1 MIKNRVFDSRAS
13 CGPPVRRSAYFYLQ
27 RVVSVANKLTPKQ
40 RRFIDEYLIDLN
52 ATQAAIRA
60 GYSEK
65 TAYSIGVQLLKKLEI
80 QVEIQKRRNRLQS
93 KLEITQERVLQE
105 LAAIAFAN
113 GDDYAKVVNSG
124 LLPTVEMIPTDELPL
139 EKLPAIAGIKAN
151 QYGVEVKLHDKVK
164 ALELL
169 GKYLGTFDG
178 GPAQEQTE
186 NNLFEA
192 IDSIGEEGFDDLPEI
207 QQAAEND
214 AAMVENEEVPE

>member
-1 MIKNRVFDSRAS
+1 M
-13 CGPPVRRSAYFYLQ
+13 
-27 RVVSVANKLTPKQ
+27 ANKLTPKQ

-65 TAYSIGVQLLKKLEI
+65 TAYSIGLQNLKKLEI
-80 QVEIQKRRNRLQS
+80 QAEIQKRRNRLQN

-113 GDDYAKVVNSG
+113 GADYAKVVNSG
-124 LLPTVEMIPTDELPL
+124 LLPTVEMIPTDELPP

-214 AAMVENEEVPE
+214 AAMVEDEEVPE

>member
-1 MIKNRVFDSRAS
+1 
-13 CGPPVRRSAYFYLQ
+13 
-27 RVVSVANKLTPKQ
+27 VVSVANKLTPKQ

-65 TAYSIGVQLLKKLEI
+65 TAYSIGLQNLKKLEI
-80 QVEIQKRRNRLQS
+80 QAEIQKRRNRLQS

-113 GDDYAKVVNSG
+113 GADYAKVVNSG
-124 LLPTVEMIPTDELPL
+124 LLPTVEMIPTEELPP

-214 AAMVENEEVPE
+214 AAVVENEEVPE

>member
-1 MIKNRVFDSRAS
+1 VSHYTFTPKE
-13 CGPPVRRSAYFYLQ
+13 
-27 RVVSVANKLTPKQ
+27 VVSVAAKLTPKQ
-40 RRFIDEYLIDLN
+40 RRFVNEYLIDLN

-60 GYSEK
+60 GYSKK
-65 TAYSIGVQLLKKLEI
+65 TAQQIGAENLSKPVI
-80 QVEIQKRRNRLQS
+80 QAEIQKRQVKLQN

-113 GDDYAKVVNSG
+113 GADFAKVVNTG
-124 LLPTVEMIPTDELPL
+124 LLPTVEMIPTDELAP

-169 GKYLGTFDG
+169 GKYLGTFEG
-178 GPAQEQTE
+178 GATQEQSE

-192 IDSIGEEGFDDLPEI
+192 IDSIGEEDLNDLPEV
-207 QQAAEND
+207 QHSAEGD
-214 AAMVENEEVPE
+214 SDMVED

>member
-1 MIKNRVFDSRAS
+1 M
-13 CGPPVRRSAYFYLQ
+13 
-27 RVVSVANKLTPKQ
+27 ANKLTPKQ

-65 TAYSIGVQLLKKLEI
+65 TAYSIGLQNLKKLEI
-80 QVEIQKRRNRLQS
+80 QAEIQKRRNRLQS

-113 GDDYAKVVNSG
+113 GADYAKVVNSG
-124 LLPTVEMIPTDELPL
+124 LLPTVEMIPTEELPP

-214 AAMVENEEVPE
+214 AAVVENEEVPE

>member
-1 MIKNRVFDSRAS
+1 M
-13 CGPPVRRSAYFYLQ
+13 
-27 RVVSVANKLTPKQ
+27 ANKLTPKQ

-65 TAYSIGVQLLKKLEI
+65 TAYSIGLQNLKKLEI
-80 QVEIQKRRNRLQS
+80 QAEIQKRRNRLQN

-113 GDDYAKVVNSG
+113 GSDYAKVVNTG
-124 LLPTVEMIPTDELPL
+124 LLPTVEMIPTDELPP

-214 AAMVENEEVPE
+214 AAVVEDEEVPE

>member
-1 MIKNRVFDSRAS
+1 M
-13 CGPPVRRSAYFYLQ
+13 
-27 RVVSVANKLTPKQ
+27 ANKLTPKQ

-65 TAYSIGVQLLKKLEI
+65 TAYSIGLQNLKKLEI
-80 QVEIQKRRNRLQS
+80 QAEIQKRRNRLQN

-113 GDDYAKVVNSG
+113 GSDYAKVVNSG
-124 LLPTVEMIPTDELPL
+124 LLPTVEMIPTEELPP

-207 QQAAEND
+207 QQTAEND
-214 AAMVENEEVPE
+214 AAVVENEEVPE

>member
-1 MIKNRVFDSRAS
+1 M
-13 CGPPVRRSAYFYLQ
+13 
-27 RVVSVANKLTPKQ
+27 ANKLTPKQ

-65 TAYSIGVQLLKKLEI
+65 TAYSIGLQNLKKLEI
-80 QVEIQKRRNRLQS
+80 QAEIQKRRNRLQN

-113 GDDYAKVVNSG
+113 GADYAKVVNSG
-124 LLPTVEMIPTDELPL
+124 LLPTVEMIPTDELPP

-214 AAMVENEEVPE
+214 AAVVENEEVSE

>member
-1 MIKNRVFDSRAS
+1 M
-13 CGPPVRRSAYFYLQ
+13 
-27 RVVSVANKLTPKQ
+27 ANKLTPKQ

-65 TAYSIGVQLLKKLEI
+65 TAYSIGLQNLKKLEI
-80 QVEIQKRRNRLQS
+80 QAEIQKRRNRLQN

-113 GDDYAKVVNSG
+113 GADYAKVVNSG
-124 LLPTVEMIPTDELPL
+124 LLPTVEMIPTEELPP

-214 AAMVENEEVPE
+214 AAMVEDEEVPE

>member
-1 MIKNRVFDSRAS
+1 M
-13 CGPPVRRSAYFYLQ
+13 
-27 RVVSVANKLTPKQ
+27 ANKLTPKR

-80 QVEIQKRRNRLQS
+80 QAEIQKRRNRLQN

-113 GDDYAKVVNSG
+113 GADYAKVVNSG
-124 LLPTVEMIPTDELPL
+124 LLPTVEMIPTEELPP

-214 AAMVENEEVPE
+214 AAVVENEEVPE

>member
-1 MIKNRVFDSRAS
+1 M
-13 CGPPVRRSAYFYLQ
+13 
-27 RVVSVANKLTPKQ
+27 ANKLTPKQ

-65 TAYSIGVQLLKKLEI
+65 TAYSIGLQNLKKLEI
-80 QVEIQKRRNRLQS
+80 QAEIQKRRNRLQN

-113 GDDYAKVVNSG
+113 GSDYAKVVNTG
-124 LLPTVEMIPTDELPL
+124 LLPTVEMIPTEELPP

-192 IDSIGEEGFDDLPEI
+192 IDSIGEEGFDALPEI

-214 AAMVENEEVPE
+214 AAVVEDEEVPE

>member
-1 MIKNRVFDSRAS
+1 M
-13 CGPPVRRSAYFYLQ
+13 
-27 RVVSVANKLTPKQ
+27 ANKLTPKQ

-80 QVEIQKRRNRLQS
+80 QAEIHKRRNRLQN

-113 GDDYAKVVNSG
+113 GADYAKVVNSG
-124 LLPTVEMIPTDELPL
+124 LLPTVEMIPTDELPP

-214 AAMVENEEVPE
+214 AAVVENEEVSE

>member
-1 MIKNRVFDSRAS
+1 M
-13 CGPPVRRSAYFYLQ
+13 
-27 RVVSVANKLTPKQ
+27 ANKLTPKQ

-52 ATQAAIRA
+52 AMQAAIRA

-65 TAYSIGVQLLKKLEI
+65 TAYSIGLQNLKKLEI
-80 QVEIQKRRNRLQS
+80 QAEIQKRRNRLQN

-113 GDDYAKVVNSG
+113 GSDYAKVVNTG
-124 LLPTVEMIPTDELPL
+124 LLPTVEMIPTEELPP

-214 AAMVENEEVPE
+214 AAVVENEEVPE

>member
-1 MIKNRVFDSRAS
+1 MAK
-13 CGPPVRRSAYFYLQ
+13 
-27 RVVSVANKLTPKQ
+27 KLTPKQ

-65 TAYSIGVQLLKKLEI
+65 TAYSIGAENLTKPVIQAEI
-80 QVEIQKRRNRLQS
+80 QNRKNQLQT

-113 GDDYAKVVNSG
+113 GADYAKIVKNG
-124 LLPTVEMIPTDELPL
+124 PQETVERIPTDSLPP
-139 EKLPAIAGIKAN
+139 EKLAAIACIKSGRNGI
-151 QYGVEVKLHDKVK
+151 EIRLHDKVK

-178 GPAQEQTE
+178 GSAQGKTE
-186 NNLFEA
+186 NNLFDA
-192 IDSIGEEGFDDLPEI
+192 INACGEEGFDDLPEL
-207 QQAAEND
+207 QQAAEGDD
-214 AAMVENEEVPE
+214 AVVEDGEVPE

>member
-1 MIKNRVFDSRAS
+1 M
-13 CGPPVRRSAYFYLQ
+13 
-27 RVVSVANKLTPKQ
+27 ANKLTPKQ

-113 GDDYAKVVNSG
+113 GADYAKVVNTG
-124 LLPTVEMIPTDELPL
+124 LLPTVEMIPTDELPP

-214 AAMVENEEVPE
+214 AAVVEDEEVPE

>member
-1 MIKNRVFDSRAS
+1 M
-13 CGPPVRRSAYFYLQ
+13 
-27 RVVSVANKLTPKQ
+27 ANKLTPKQ

-113 GDDYAKVVNSG
+113 GADYAKVVNSG
-124 LLPTVEMIPTDELPL
+124 LLPTVEMIPTNELPP

-214 AAMVENEEVPE
+214 AAMVEDEEVPE

>member
-1 MIKNRVFDSRAS
+1 M
-13 CGPPVRRSAYFYLQ
+13 
-27 RVVSVANKLTPKQ
+27 ANKLTPKQ

-80 QVEIQKRRNRLQS
+80 QAEIQKRRNRLQN

-105 LAAIAFAN
+105 LAAIAFAS
-113 GDDYAKVVNSG
+113 GADYAKVVNSG
-124 LLPTVEMIPTDELPL
+124 LLPTVEMIPTKELPP

-214 AAMVENEEVPE
+214 AAVVENEEVPE

>member
-1 MIKNRVFDSRAS
+1 M
-13 CGPPVRRSAYFYLQ
+13 
-27 RVVSVANKLTPKQ
+27 ANKLTPKQ

-65 TAYSIGVQLLKKLEI
+65 TAYSIGLQNLKKLEI
-80 QVEIQKRRNRLQS
+80 QAEIQKRRNRLQN

-113 GDDYAKVVNSG
+113 GADYAKVVNSG
-124 LLPTVEMIPTDELPL
+124 LLPTVEMIPTEELPP

-214 AAMVENEEVPE
+214 AAVVENEEVPE

>member
-1 MIKNRVFDSRAS
+1 M
-13 CGPPVRRSAYFYLQ
+13 
-27 RVVSVANKLTPKQ
+27 ANKLTPKQ

-80 QVEIQKRRNRLQS
+80 QAEIQKRRNRLQN

-105 LAAIAFAN
+105 LAAIAFAS
-113 GDDYAKVVNSG
+113 GADYAKVVNSG
-124 LLPTVEMIPTDELPL
+124 LLPTVEMIPTKELPP

-178 GPAQEQTE
+178 GPVQEQTE

-214 AAMVENEEVPE
+214 AAVVENEEVPE

>member
-1 MIKNRVFDSRAS
+1 M
-13 CGPPVRRSAYFYLQ
+13 
-27 RVVSVANKLTPKQ
+27 ANKLTPKQ
-40 RRFIDEYLIDLN
+40 RRFIDEYMIDLN

-60 GYSEK
+60 GYSKK
-65 TAYSIGVQLLKKLEI
+65 TAGPIAAENLSKPII
-80 QVEIQKRRNRLQS
+80 QAEIQKRRNRLQN

-113 GDDYAKVVNSG
+113 GADYAKVINSG
-124 LLPTVEMIPTDELPL
+124 LLPTVEMIPTEELPP

-214 AAMVENEEVPE
+214 AAVVEDEEVPE